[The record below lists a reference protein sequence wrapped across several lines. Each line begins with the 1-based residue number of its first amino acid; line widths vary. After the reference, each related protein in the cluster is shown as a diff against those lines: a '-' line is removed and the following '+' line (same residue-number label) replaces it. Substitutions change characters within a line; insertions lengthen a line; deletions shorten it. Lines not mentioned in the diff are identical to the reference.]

1 MVLTEVK
8 IAAIAGV
15 AAYNNHK
22 LKKEASRGS
31 SDDKQRTESMQLTS
45 SSSLASEK

>member
-1 MVLTEVK
+1 MILFN
-8 IAAIAGV
+8 AAIAGV

-31 SDDKQRTESMQLTS
+31 SNDTELAQSVLGATTFETS
-45 SSSLASEK
+45 K

>member
-1 MVLTEVK
+1 MLSLFY
-8 IAAIAGV
+8 AAIIGV

-31 SDDKQRTESMQLTS
+31 TEESESSQPTVTATS
-45 SSSLASEK
+45 SNSK